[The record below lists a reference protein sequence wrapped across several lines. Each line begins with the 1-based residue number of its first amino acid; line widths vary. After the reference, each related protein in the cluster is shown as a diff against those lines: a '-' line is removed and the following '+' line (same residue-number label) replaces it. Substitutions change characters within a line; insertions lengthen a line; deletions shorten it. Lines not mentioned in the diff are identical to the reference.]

1 MQILTAAINFAAVFI
16 CDQRTMKQFYNST
29 VKEVARELGTD
40 VSKGLKKDEIESRIG
55 KYGKNMLVQKK
66 NRSFFSMFIAQFK
79 SFMIILLIIA
89 AIISGIMGEWLDT
102 YIIMGILLLNAFIGA
117 YQEFKAQKSL
127 ESLKKMSAPMAKVIR
142 DGEEMVINVEDV
154 VPGDVVE
161 LEVGD
166 IVPADIRITESVNM
180 SIQESSMTGESV
192 PVEKS
197 TEVLPDEEIPLGDRK
212 NMAYSSGIVTFG
224 HGKGI
229 AVGTGMNT
237 EIGKIAKMLGGES
250 DTQTPMQ
257 IRLEKLGK
265 VIGIASVAIC
275 AIIFVIGIL
284 NDHNVISMLMVA
296 VSLAVAA
303 IPEGLPA
310 ISTIILSMGVRRM
323 VKHNAIIRKLP
334 SVETL
339 GCTTV
344 ICSDKTGTLTKNQ
357 MTVVEEFTPSGN
369 LDRLITISVLCC
381 DAKVVKNSEG
391 GVTRVGDPTE
401 IALIDL
407 GEKHGTVKSALDAS
421 CPRVGEVAFDSS
433 RKRMS
438 TINRMQDGSLQIN
451 TKGGL
456 DEVLS
461 VCDRIETAEGVRKI
475 TPEDIADLQARN
487 QRMADSALRVLA
499 MAYRPAEKVSSDV
512 DEVEKDLI
520 FTGITGMI
528 DPEREEVIGAI
539 KECHDAGIRTIM
551 ITGDHKATALAIATK
566 IGIHK
571 EGDLAITGTEL
582 DKIDEETFDR
592 TVDKYTVYA
601 RIAPEQKVKIVTA
614 WQKKG
619 EIVAMTGDGVN
630 DAPAL
635 KQADIGVSMGITGTE
650 VAKDASDMI
659 LSDDN
664 FVTIVSAVSEGR
676 RIYDNILKT
685 VLFLLSTNLGEVLL
699 LFVASILN
707 MGIPLL
713 PIHILWI
720 NLVSET
726 FPALALSLDP
736 AARDIMKKQPRGK
749 GKQFMDKGMIWRISY
764 QGVMMGAITLVAFII
779 GKNMG
784 MEMYGNA
791 GAAESLGQTMAFAS
805 LIAAKLVHAGNLHSN
820 TESRFKFNPLENKPL
835 IFAIGASL
843 VFSLA
848 VLLVPSFAE
857 AFSFSSMGRDQWLTV
872 AGLALVPLVV
882 VELFKAFRWNGK

>member
-1 MQILTAAINFAAVFI
+1 MTP
-16 CDQRTMKQFYNST
+16 FYNQSIE
-29 VKEVARELGTD
+29 EVAQGLETD
-40 VSKGLKKDEIESRIG
+40 PSSGLKPEEIQKRIE
-55 KYGKNMLVQKK
+55 KYGKNSLVQKK
-66 NRSFFSMFIAQFK
+66 NRSFLAMFISQFK

-89 AIISGIMGEWLDT
+89 AVISGVMGIKTGEGLLDT

-117 YQEFKAQKSL
+117 YQEMKAQKSL
-127 ESLKKMSAPMAKVIR
+127 ESLKKMAAPMAKVVR
-142 DGEEMVINVEDV
+142 GGEPMVVNVEDV

-166 IVPADIRITESVNM
+166 IVPADIRITESYSM
-180 SIQESSMTGESV
+180 SVQESSMTGESV

-197 TEVLPDEEIPLGDRK
+197 PETLESEDIPLGDRI
-212 NMAYSSGIVTFG
+212 NMAFSSGVVTFG

-229 AVGTGMNT
+229 VVGTGMNT
-237 EIGKIAKMLGGES
+237 EIGKIADMLDKDS

-257 IRLEKLGK
+257 VRLEKLGK
-265 VIGIASVAIC
+265 VIGTAAVLIC
-275 AIIFVIGIL
+275 VVIFVIGIL
-284 NDHNVISMLMVA
+284 YGRPLISMLMVA
-296 VSLAVAA
+296 VSLAVGA

-357 MTVVEEFTPSGN
+357 MTVVEEHAASGK
-369 LDRLITISVLCC
+369 LDRLVTISVLCC
-381 DAKVVKNSEG
+381 DAKEVKNSEG
-391 GVTRVGDPTE
+391 GITRVGDPTE

-407 GEKHGTVKSALDAS
+407 GAKNGVVKSELDAA
-421 CPRVGEVAFDSS
+421 CPREGEVAFDSS

-438 TINRMQDGSLQIN
+438 TINRMQDGTLQIN

-461 VCDRIETAEGVRKI
+461 VCTKIETAEGVRPI
-475 TPEDIADLQARN
+475 TADDIASLQTLN

-499 MAYRPAEKVSSDV
+499 MAYRPTDKVSSEME
-512 DEVEKDLI
+512 EVERDLI
-520 FTGITGMI
+520 FVGITGMI

-539 KECHDAGIRTIM
+539 QECRDAGIRTVM
-551 ITGDHKATALAIATK
+551 ITGDHKATALAIASK
-566 IGIHK
+566 IGIYRD
-571 EGDLAITGTEL
+571 GDKAITGTEL
-582 DKIDEETFDR
+582 DKLSEEEFDAN
-592 TVDKYTVYA
+592 VEKYSVYA

-619 EIVAMTGDGVN
+619 QIVAMTGDGVN

-685 VLFLLSTNLGEVLL
+685 ILFLLSTNLGEVLL
-699 LFVASILN
+699 LFVTSILN

-736 AARDIMKKQPRGK
+736 AARDIMKKSPRGA

-764 QGVMMGAITLVAFII
+764 QGVMMGAITLAAFLI
-779 GKNMG
+779 GKKMG
-784 MEMYGNA
+784 AELFVGDVA
-791 GAAESLGQTMAFAS
+791 AAEALGQTMAFAS

-820 TESRFKFNPLENKPL
+820 TESRFKFNPLQNKPL
-835 IFAIGASL
+835 IFALFMSL
-843 VFSLA
+843 AFSAA
-848 VLLVPSFAE
+848 VLLIPAFAK
-857 AFSFSSMGRDQWLTV
+857 AFGFAHLGCGQWLTIL
-872 AGLALVPLVV
+872 GLALVPLVV
-882 VELFKAFRWNGK
+882 VEIFKAFKWNGK

>member
-1 MQILTAAINFAAVFI
+1 MKNFYSRPADEV
-16 CDQRTMKQFYNST
+16 S
-29 VKEVARELGTD
+29 KEMGTD
-40 VSKGLKKDEIESRIG
+40 TAKGLKSEEIASRLE
-55 KYGKNMLVQKK
+55 KYGKNTLVQKK
-66 NRSFFSMFIAQFK
+66 NRSFISMFFSQFK

-89 AIISGIMGEWLDT
+89 AIISGIMGIKTGEGLLDT

-127 ESLKKMSAPMAKVIR
+127 ESLKKMAAPMAKVVR
-142 DGEEMVINVEDV
+142 DGESMVINVEDV

-166 IVPADIRITESVNM
+166 IVPADIRITESCNM

-192 PVEKS
+192 PVEKNPD
-197 TEVLPDEEIPLGDRK
+197 TLPDEDIPLGDRK
-212 NMAYSSGIVTFG
+212 NMAYSSGVVTFG
-224 HGKGI
+224 HGRGI
-229 AVGTGMNT
+229 VVGTGMNT
-237 EIGKIAKMLGGES
+237 EIGKIADMLGGES

-257 IRLEKLGK
+257 ARLENLGK
-265 VIGIASVAIC
+265 VIGTASVLIC
-275 AIIFVIGIL
+275 VVIFIIGIL
-284 NDHNVISMLMVA
+284 YGRPVINMLMVA

-487 QRMADSALRVLA
+487 QKMADSALRVLA

-512 DEVEKDLI
+512 DEVEKNLI

-749 GKQFMDKGMIWRISY
+749 GKQFMDKGMIWRIGY

>member
-1 MQILTAAINFAAVFI
+1 MTP
-16 CDQRTMKQFYNST
+16 FYNQSIE
-29 VKEVARELGTD
+29 EVAQGLETD
-40 VSKGLKKDEIESRIG
+40 PSSGLKPEEIQKRIE
-55 KYGKNMLVQKK
+55 KCGKNSLVQKK
-66 NRSFFSMFIAQFK
+66 NRSFLAMFISQFK
-79 SFMIILLIIA
+79 SFLIILLIIA
-89 AIISGIMGEWLDT
+89 AVISGIMGIKTGEGLLDT
-102 YIIMGILLLNAFIGA
+102 YIIIGILLLNAFIGA
-117 YQEFKAQKSL
+117 YQELKAQKSL
-127 ESLKKMSAPMAKVIR
+127 ESLKKMAAPMAKVVR
-142 DGEEMVINVEDV
+142 NGEPMVVNVEDV

-166 IVPADIRITESVNM
+166 IVPADIRITESYSM
-180 SIQESSMTGESV
+180 SVQESSMTGESV

-197 TEVLPDEEIPLGDRK
+197 PETLESEDIPLGDRI
-212 NMAYSSGIVTFG
+212 NMAFSSGVVTFG

-229 AVGTGMNT
+229 VVGTGMNT
-237 EIGKIAKMLGGES
+237 EIGKIADMLDKDS

-257 IRLEKLGK
+257 VRLEKLGK
-265 VIGIASVAIC
+265 VIGTAAVLIC
-275 AIIFVIGIL
+275 VVIFVIGL
-284 NDHNVISMLMVA
+284 LYGRPMISMLMVA
-296 VSLAVAA
+296 VSLAVGA

-323 VKHNAIIRKLP
+323 VRHNAIIRKLP

-357 MTVVEEFTPSGN
+357 MTVVEDHAVSGK
-369 LDRLITISVLCC
+369 LDRLITVAVLCC
-381 DAKVVKNSEG
+381 DAKEVKNSEG
-391 GVTRVGDPTE
+391 GITRVGDPTE

-407 GEKHGTVKSALDAS
+407 GVKNGVIKSELDAA
-421 CPRVGEVAFDSS
+421 CPREGEVAFDSS

-461 VCDRIETAEGVRKI
+461 VCTKIETADGVRPI
-475 TPEDIADLQARN
+475 TAEDIASLQALN
-487 QRMADSALRVLA
+487 QKMAESALRVLA
-499 MAYRPAEKVSSDV
+499 MAYRPTDKVSSDME
-512 DEVEKDLI
+512 EVEKDLI
-520 FTGITGMI
+520 FVGITGMI

-539 KECHDAGIRTIM
+539 QECRDAGIRTVM
-551 ITGDHKATALAIATK
+551 ITGDHKATALAIASK
-566 IGIHK
+566 IGIFRD
-571 EGDLAITGTEL
+571 GDKAITGTEL
-582 DKIDEETFDR
+582 DKLSEEEFDAN
-592 TVDKYTVYA
+592 VEKYSVYA

-619 EIVAMTGDGVN
+619 QIVAMTGDGVN

-685 VLFLLSTNLGEVLL
+685 ILFLLSTNLGEVLL
-699 LFVASILN
+699 LFVTSILN

-736 AARDIMKKQPRGK
+736 AAKDIMKKSPRGA

-764 QGVMMGAITLVAFII
+764 QGIMMGAITLVAFII
-779 GKNMG
+779 GKRMG
-784 MEMYGNA
+784 MEIFA
-791 GAAESLGQTMAFAS
+791 GDASAAESLGQTMAFAS

-820 TESRFKFNPLENKPL
+820 TESRFKFNPLQNKPL
-835 IFAIGASL
+835 IFAILMSL
-843 VFSLA
+843 VFSAA
-848 VLLVPSFAE
+848 VLLIPSLAD
-857 AFSFSSMGRDQWLTV
+857 AFRFTHLGCAQWLTIL
-872 AGLALVPLVV
+872 GLALVPLVV
-882 VELFKAFRWNGK
+882 VEIFKALKWNGK

>member
-1 MQILTAAINFAAVFI
+1 MTP
-16 CDQRTMKQFYNST
+16 FYNQSIE
-29 VKEVARELGTD
+29 EVAQGLETD
-40 VSKGLKKDEIESRIG
+40 PVSGLKTEEIQKRIE
-55 KYGKNMLVQKK
+55 KYGKNSLVQKK
-66 NRSFFSMFIAQFK
+66 NRSFLAMFIAQFK

-89 AIISGIMGEWLDT
+89 AVISGIMGVKTGEGLLDT

-117 YQEFKAQKSL
+117 YQELKAQKSL
-127 ESLKKMSAPMAKVIR
+127 ESLKKMAAPMAKVVR
-142 DGEEMVINVEDV
+142 DGEAMVVNVEDV
-154 VPGDVVE
+154 VPGDLVE

-166 IVPADIRITESVNM
+166 IVPADIRLTESYSM

-192 PVEKS
+192 PVEKTVDTLES
-197 TEVLPDEEIPLGDRK
+197 EDIPLGDRT
-212 NMAYSSGIVTFG
+212 NMAYSSGVVTFG

-229 AVGTGMNT
+229 ATGTGMNT
-237 EIGKIAKMLGGES
+237 EIGKIAGMLEGDS

-257 IRLEKLGK
+257 VRLEKLGK
-265 VIGIASVAIC
+265 VIGTAAVLIC
-275 AIIFVIGIL
+275 VVIFIIGIL
-284 NDHNVISMLMVA
+284 HGRPLISMLMVA
-296 VSLAVAA
+296 VSLAVGA

-323 VKHNAIIRKLP
+323 VRHNAIIRKLP

-357 MTVVEEFTPSGN
+357 MTVVEEYAVSGN
-369 LDRLITISVLCC
+369 HDRLVTISVLCC

-391 GVTRVGDPTE
+391 GTTNVGDPTE
-401 IALIDL
+401 IALIEL
-407 GEKHGTVKSALDAS
+407 GSKNGVNKSELDAA

-456 DEVLS
+456 DEMLS
-461 VCDRIETAEGVRKI
+461 VCTRIETAEGVREI
-475 TPEDIADLQARN
+475 TRADIDDLQSRN
-487 QRMADSALRVLA
+487 AKMADSALRVLA
-499 MAYRPAEKVSSDV
+499 MAYRPAEEVSSEME
-512 DEVEKDLI
+512 EVEKDLI
-520 FTGITGMI
+520 FVGMTGMI

-539 KECHDAGIRTIM
+539 QECRD
-551 ITGDHKATALAIATK
+551 KATALAIASK
-566 IGIHK
+566 IGIYR
-571 EGDLAITGTEL
+571 EGDLAITGTDLEKL
-582 DKIDEETFDR
+582 SEEEFNAN
-592 TVDKYTVYA
+592 VEKYSVYA

-619 EIVAMTGDGVN
+619 QIVAMTGDGVN

-685 VLFLLSTNLGEVLL
+685 ILFLLSTNLGEVLL
-699 LFVASILN
+699 LFATSILN

-736 AARDIMKKQPRGK
+736 AAKDIMKKSPRGA
-749 GKQFMDKGMIWRISY
+749 GKQFMDKGMIWRICY
-764 QGVMMGAITLVAFII
+764 QGVMMGAITFVAFIL
-779 GKNMG
+779 GKKMG
-784 MEMYGNA
+784 LEMFSGDA
-791 GAAESLGQTMAFAS
+791 AAAESLGQTMAFAS

-820 TESRFKFNPLENKPL
+820 TESRFKFNPLQNKPL
-835 IFAIGASL
+835 IFAIFMSL
-843 VFSLA
+843 AFSAA
-848 VLLVPSFAE
+848 VLLIPSFAG
-857 AFSFSSMGRDQWLTV
+857 AFRFTSLGCEQWLTIL
-872 AGLALVPLVV
+872 GLALVPLVV
-882 VELFKAFRWNGK
+882 VELFKALKWNGK

>member
-1 MQILTAAINFAAVFI
+1 MGISHIEQIAYIDACKTFLFIVIHTKSDFSYIFYSANLTIYRHSAIIFAIVYNNQI
-16 CDQRTMKQFYNST
+16 MEKFYSRSIEDITREMETDT
-29 VKEVARELGTD
+29 VR
-40 VSKGLKKDEIESRIG
+40 GLKKDEIGARTE
-55 KYGKNMLVQKK
+55 KYGKNTLVQKK
-66 NRSFFSMFIAQFK
+66 RRSFFSMFVSQFK

-89 AIISGIMGEWLDT
+89 AVISAVMGYMTEEGDGLLDT
-102 YIIMGILLLNAFIGA
+102 YIILGILLLNAFIGA

-127 ESLKKMSAPMAKVIR
+127 ESLKKMAAPMAKVIR
-142 DGEEMVINVEDV
+142 DGESMVVNVEDV

-180 SIQESSMTGESV
+180 SIQE
-192 PVEKS
+192 
-197 TEVLPDEEIPLGDRK
+197 
-212 NMAYSSGIVTFG
+212 
-224 HGKGI
+224 I
-229 AVGTGMNT
+229 AD
-237 EIGKIAKMLGGES
+237 MLGGES

-275 AIIFVIGIL
+275 FVIFIIGIL
-284 NDHNVISMLMVA
+284 NKHEVIDMLMVA
-296 VSLAVAA
+296 ISLAVAA

-310 ISTIILSMGVRRM
+310 ISTIILSMGVKHM

-357 MTVVEEFTPSGN
+357 MTVVEEYPVSGKM
-369 LDRLITISVLCC
+369 DRLVTISVLCC
-381 DAKVVKNSEG
+381 DAKVVKDSEG
-391 GVTRVGDPTE
+391 NDMSVGDPTE

-407 GEKHGTVKSALDAS
+407 GRKHGIVKAEIETS

-438 TINRMQDGSLQIN
+438 TINRMTDGSLQVN
-451 TKGGL
+451 VKGGL
-456 DEVLS
+456 DEILS
-461 VCDRIETAEGVRKI
+461 VCTRIETADGIRKI
-475 TPEDIADLQARN
+475 TAEDIADLQERN
-487 QRMADSALRVLA
+487 QKMAASALRVLA
-499 MAYRPAEKVSSDV
+499 MAYKPADKVSSDV
-512 DEVEKDLI
+512 DEVESDLI

-539 KECHDAGIRTIM
+539 QECHDAGIRTIM

-571 EGDLAITGTEL
+571 DGDLTITGTEL
-582 DKIDEETFDR
+582 DRLDEKTFNENI
-592 TVDKYTVYA
+592 DKYTVYA

-699 LFVASILN
+699 LFVTSIFN

-736 AARDIMKKQPRGK
+736 ADRDIMKKSPRGK
-749 GKQFMDKGMIWRISY
+749 GKQFMDKGMIWRICY
-764 QGVMMGAITLVAFII
+764 QGVMMGAITLVAFVI
-779 GKNMG
+779 GKKMG
-784 MEMYGNA
+784 MDIYGNA
-791 GAAESLGQTMAFAS
+791 ASAETLGQTMAFAS

-820 TESRFKFNPLENKPL
+820 TESRFRFNPLKNKSL

-843 VFSLA
+843 VFSLS
-848 VLLVPSFAE
+848 VLLIPSFAK
-857 AFSFSSMGRDQWLTV
+857 AFSFAAMGCEQWLTILV
-872 AGLALVPLVV
+872 LALVPLVI
-882 VELFKAFRWNGK
+882 VELFKVFGWNGK

>member
-1 MQILTAAINFAAVFI
+1 ME
-16 CDQRTMKQFYNST
+16 KFYSSP
-29 VKEVARELGTD
+29 VEEVSREMGTD
-40 VSKGLKKDEIESRIG
+40 PVHGLKTNEIGARQE
-55 KYGKNMLVQKK
+55 KYGKNTLVQKK
-66 NRSFFSMFIAQFK
+66 NRSFISMFFSQFK

-89 AIISGIMGEWLDT
+89 AVISGIMGIKTGEGLLDT

-127 ESLKKMSAPMAKVIR
+127 ESLKKMAAPMAKVVR
-142 DGEEMVINVEDV
+142 DGESMVINVEDV

-166 IVPADIRITESVNM
+166 IVPADIRITESCNM

-192 PVEKS
+192 PVEKNPD
-197 TEVLPDEEIPLGDRK
+197 TLPDEDIPLGDRK
-212 NMAYSSGIVTFG
+212 NMAYSSGVVTFG
-224 HGKGI
+224 HGRGI
-229 AVGTGMNT
+229 VVGTGMNT
-237 EIGKIAKMLGGES
+237 EIGKIADMLGGES

-257 IRLEKLGK
+257 ARLENLGK
-265 VIGIASVAIC
+265 VIGTASVLIC
-275 AIIFVIGIL
+275 VVIFIIGIL
-284 NDHNVISMLMVA
+284 YGRPVINMLMVA

-512 DEVEKDLI
+512 DEVEKNLI

>member
-1 MQILTAAINFAAVFI
+1 MTP
-16 CDQRTMKQFYNST
+16 FYNQSIE
-29 VKEVARELGTD
+29 EVAQGLETD
-40 VSKGLKKDEIESRIG
+40 PSSGLKPEEIQKRIE
-55 KYGKNMLVQKK
+55 KYGKNSLVQKK
-66 NRSFFSMFIAQFK
+66 NRSFLAMFISQFK
-79 SFMIILLIIA
+79 SFLIILLIIA
-89 AIISGIMGEWLDT
+89 AVISGIMGIKTGEGLLDT
-102 YIIMGILLLNAFIGA
+102 YIIIGILLLNAFIGA
-117 YQEFKAQKSL
+117 YQELKAQKSL
-127 ESLKKMSAPMAKVIR
+127 ESLKKMAAPMAKVVR
-142 DGEEMVINVEDV
+142 NGEPMVVNVEDV

-166 IVPADIRITESVNM
+166 IVPADIRITESYSM
-180 SIQESSMTGESV
+180 SVQESSMTGESV

-197 TEVLPDEEIPLGDRK
+197 PETLESEDIPLGDRI
-212 NMAYSSGIVTFG
+212 NMAFSSGVVTFG

-229 AVGTGMNT
+229 VVGTGMNT
-237 EIGKIAKMLGGES
+237 EIGKIADMLDKDS

-257 IRLEKLGK
+257 VRLEKLGK
-265 VIGIASVAIC
+265 VIGTAAVLIC
-275 AIIFVIGIL
+275 VVIFVIGL
-284 NDHNVISMLMVA
+284 LYGRPMISMLMVA
-296 VSLAVAA
+296 VSLAVGA

-323 VKHNAIIRKLP
+323 VRHNAIIRKLP

-357 MTVVEEFTPSGN
+357 MTVVEDHAVSGK
-369 LDRLITISVLCC
+369 LDRLITVAVLCC
-381 DAKVVKNSEG
+381 DAKEVKNSEG
-391 GVTRVGDPTE
+391 GITRVGDPTE

-407 GEKHGTVKSALDAS
+407 GVKNGVIKSELDAA
-421 CPRVGEVAFDSS
+421 CPREGEVAFDSS

-461 VCDRIETAEGVRKI
+461 VCTKIETADGVRPI
-475 TPEDIADLQARN
+475 TAEDIASLQALN
-487 QRMADSALRVLA
+487 QKMAESALRVLA
-499 MAYRPAEKVSSDV
+499 MAYRPTDKISSDME
-512 DEVEKDLI
+512 EVEKDLI
-520 FTGITGMI
+520 FVGITGMI

-539 KECHDAGIRTIM
+539 QECRDAGIRTVM
-551 ITGDHKATALAIATK
+551 ITGDHKATALAIASK
-566 IGIHK
+566 IGIFRD
-571 EGDLAITGTEL
+571 GDKAITGTEL
-582 DKIDEETFDR
+582 DKLSEEEFD
-592 TVDKYTVYA
+592 TNVEKYSVYA

-619 EIVAMTGDGVN
+619 QIVAMTGDGVN

-635 KQADIGVSMGITGTE
+635 KQADSMGITGTE

-685 VLFLLSTNLGEVLL
+685 ILFLLSTNLGEVLL
-699 LFVASILN
+699 LFVTSILN

-736 AARDIMKKQPRGK
+736 AAKDIMKKSPRGA

-764 QGVMMGAITLVAFII
+764 QGVMMGAITLAAFLI
-779 GKNMG
+779 GKKMG
-784 MEMYGNA
+784 AELFVGDA
-791 GAAESLGQTMAFAS
+791 AAAEALGQTMAFAS

-820 TESRFKFNPLENKPL
+820 TESRFKFNPLQNKPL
-835 IFAIGASL
+835 IFAILMSL
-843 VFSLA
+843 VFSAA
-848 VLLVPSFAE
+848 VLLIPSLAD
-857 AFSFSSMGRDQWLTV
+857 AFRFTHLGCAQWLTIL
-872 AGLALVPLVV
+872 GLALVPLVV
-882 VELFKAFRWNGK
+882 VEIFKALRWNGK

>member
-1 MQILTAAINFAAVFI
+1 M
-16 CDQRTMKQFYNST
+16 
-29 VKEVARELGTD
+29 GTD
-40 VSKGLKKDEIESRIG
+40 PVHGLKTNEIGARQE
-55 KYGKNMLVQKK
+55 KYGKNTLVQKK
-66 NRSFFSMFIAQFK
+66 NRSFAAMFISQFK

-89 AIISGIMGEWLDT
+89 AVISGIMGIKTGEGLLDT

-127 ESLKKMSAPMAKVIR
+127 ESLKKMAAPMAKVVR
-142 DGEEMVINVEDV
+142 DGESMVINVEDV

-166 IVPADIRITESVNM
+166 IVPADIRITESCNM

-192 PVEKS
+192 PVEKNPD
-197 TEVLPDEEIPLGDRK
+197 TLPDEDIPLGDRK
-212 NMAYSSGIVTFG
+212 NMAYSSGVVTFG
-224 HGKGI
+224 HGRGI
-229 AVGTGMNT
+229 VVGTGMNT
-237 EIGKIAKMLGGES
+237 EIGKIADMLGGES

-257 IRLEKLGK
+257 ARLENLGK
-265 VIGIASVAIC
+265 VIGTASVLIC
-275 AIIFVIGIL
+275 VVIFLIGIL
-284 NDHNVISMLMVA
+284 YGRPVINMLMVA

-487 QRMADSALRVLA
+487 QKMADSALRVLA

-512 DEVEKDLI
+512 DEVEKNLI

>member
-1 MQILTAAINFAAVFI
+1 ME
-16 CDQRTMKQFYNST
+16 QFYN
-29 VKEVARELGTD
+29 KPIEDVAREMGSD
-40 VSKGLKKDEIESRIG
+40 PEKGLKGGEIASRIE
-55 KYGKNMLVQKK
+55 KYGKNTLVQKK
-66 NRSFFSMFIAQFK
+66 NKPFMLMFIEQFK

-89 AIISGIMGEWLDT
+89 AAISGYMGWKTEEGLLDT
-102 YIIMGILLLNAFIGA
+102 YIIMGILLLNAIIGA

-127 ESLKKMSAPMAKVIR
+127 ESLKKMAAPMAKVVR
-142 DGEEMVINVEDV
+142 DGEAMVVNVEDV
-154 VPGDVVE
+154 VPGDLVE

-192 PVEKS
+192 PVEK
-197 TEVLPDEEIPLGDRK
+197 TGDTLQGTDIPLGDRT
-212 NMAYSSGIVTFG
+212 NMAYSSGVVTFG

-229 AVGTGMNT
+229 VVGTGMNT
-237 EIGKIAKMLGGES
+237 EIGKIADMLGGES

-257 IRLEKLGK
+257 VRLEKLGK
-265 VIGIASVAIC
+265 IIGIASVVIC
-275 AIIFVIGIL
+275 VVIFLIGIL
-284 NDHNVISMLMVA
+284 NDRDPVGMFMVA

-357 MTVVEEFTPSGN
+357 MTVVEEYTPSGN
-369 LDRLITISVLCC
+369 LDRLVTISVLCC
-381 DAKVVKNSEG
+381 DAKEVKNNEG
-391 GVTRVGDPTE
+391 GITKVGDPTE

-407 GEKHGTVKSALDAS
+407 GRQNGVEKAELDSA

-451 TKGGL
+451 VKGGL

-461 VCDRIETAEGVRKI
+461 VCTKIETADGVR
-475 TPEDIADLQARN
+475 DIAPADISDLQKKN
-487 QRMADSALRVLA
+487 QKMAESALRVLA
-499 MAYRPAEKVSSDV
+499 MAYRPADEVSSEME
-512 DEVEKDLI
+512 EVERDLI
-520 FTGITGMI
+520 FVGITGMI

-539 KECHDAGIRTIM
+539 QECHDAGIRTVM
-551 ITGDHKATALAIATK
+551 ITGDHKATALAIASK
-566 IGIHK
+566 IGIYN

-582 DKIDEETFDR
+582 EKIDDR
-592 TVDKYTVYA
+592 TFEENVGKYSVYA

-650 VAKDASDMI
+650 VAKDASDMV

-685 VLFLLSTNLGEVLL
+685 ILFLLSTNLGEVLL
-699 LFVASILN
+699 LFVASIFN

-736 AARDIMKKQPRGK
+736 ASKDIMKKKSRGQN
-749 GKQFMDKGMIWRISY
+749 KQFMDKGMIWRISY

-779 GKNMG
+779 GKDMG
-784 MEMYGNA
+784 MDIYGGNA
-791 GAAESLGQTMAFAS
+791 DLAESLGQTMAFAS

-820 TESRFKFNPLENKPL
+820 TESRFRFNPLWNKPL
-835 IFAIGASL
+835 IFAIFMSL

-848 VLLVPSFAE
+848 VLMVPSFRE
-857 AFSFSSMGRDQWLTV
+857 AFQFAELGQMQWWTII
-872 AGLALVPLVV
+872 GLAFVPLVV
-882 VELFKAFRWNGK
+882 VELFKMFRWNGK

>member
-1 MQILTAAINFAAVFI
+1 M
-16 CDQRTMKQFYNST
+16 
-29 VKEVARELGTD
+29 GTD
-40 VSKGLKKDEIESRIG
+40 PVHGLKTNEIGARQE
-55 KYGKNMLVQKK
+55 KYGKNTLVQKK
-66 NRSFFSMFIAQFK
+66 NRSFISMFFSQFK

-89 AIISGIMGEWLDT
+89 AVISGIMGIKTGEGLLDT

-127 ESLKKMSAPMAKVIR
+127 ESLKKMAAPMAKVVR
-142 DGEEMVINVEDV
+142 DGESMVINVEDV

-166 IVPADIRITESVNM
+166 IVPADIRITESCNM

-192 PVEKS
+192 PVEKNPD
-197 TEVLPDEEIPLGDRK
+197 TLPDEDIPLGDRK
-212 NMAYSSGIVTFG
+212 NMAYSSGVVTFG
-224 HGKGI
+224 HGRGI
-229 AVGTGMNT
+229 VVGTGMNT
-237 EIGKIAKMLGGES
+237 EIGKIADMLGGES

-257 IRLEKLGK
+257 ARLENLGK
-265 VIGIASVAIC
+265 VIGTASVLIC
-275 AIIFVIGIL
+275 VVIFIIGIL
-284 NDHNVISMLMVA
+284 YGRPVINMLMVA

-421 CPRVGEVAFDSS
+421 CPRVDEVAFDSS

-512 DEVEKDLI
+512 DEVEKNLI

>member
-1 MQILTAAINFAAVFI
+1 MTP
-16 CDQRTMKQFYNST
+16 FYNQSIE
-29 VKEVARELGTD
+29 EVAQGLETD
-40 VSKGLKKDEIESRIG
+40 PSSGLKPEEIQKRIE
-55 KYGKNMLVQKK
+55 KYGKNSLVQKK
-66 NRSFFSMFIAQFK
+66 NRSFLAMFISQFK
-79 SFMIILLIIA
+79 SFLIILLIIA
-89 AIISGIMGEWLDT
+89 AVISGIMGIKTGEGLLDT
-102 YIIMGILLLNAFIGA
+102 YIIIGILLLNAFIGA
-117 YQEFKAQKSL
+117 YQELKAQKSL
-127 ESLKKMSAPMAKVIR
+127 ESLKKMAAPMAKVVR
-142 DGEEMVINVEDV
+142 NGEPMVVNVEDV

-166 IVPADIRITESVNM
+166 IVPADIRITESYSM
-180 SIQESSMTGESV
+180 SVQESSMTGESV

-197 TEVLPDEEIPLGDRK
+197 PETLESEDIPLGDRI
-212 NMAYSSGIVTFG
+212 NMAFSSGVVTFG

-229 AVGTGMNT
+229 VVGTGMNT
-237 EIGKIAKMLGGES
+237 EIGKIADMLDKDS

-257 IRLEKLGK
+257 VRLEKLGK
-265 VIGIASVAIC
+265 VIGTAAVLIC
-275 AIIFVIGIL
+275 VVIFVIGL
-284 NDHNVISMLMVA
+284 LYGRPMISMLMVA
-296 VSLAVAA
+296 VSLAVGA

-323 VKHNAIIRKLP
+323 VRHNAIIRKLP

-357 MTVVEEFTPSGN
+357 MTVVEDHAVSGK
-369 LDRLITISVLCC
+369 LDRLITVAVLCC
-381 DAKVVKNSEG
+381 DAKEVKNSEG
-391 GVTRVGDPTE
+391 GITRVGDPTE

-407 GEKHGTVKSALDAS
+407 GVKNGVIKSELDAA
-421 CPRVGEVAFDSS
+421 CPREGEVAFDSS

-461 VCDRIETAEGVRKI
+461 VCTKIETADGVRPI
-475 TPEDIADLQARN
+475 TAEDIASLQALN
-487 QRMADSALRVLA
+487 QKMAESALRVLA
-499 MAYRPAEKVSSDV
+499 MAYRPTDKVSSDME
-512 DEVEKDLI
+512 EVEKDLI
-520 FTGITGMI
+520 FVGITGMI

-539 KECHDAGIRTIM
+539 QECRDAGIRTVM
-551 ITGDHKATALAIATK
+551 ITGDHKATALAIASK
-566 IGIHK
+566 IGIFRD
-571 EGDLAITGTEL
+571 GDKAITGTEL
-582 DKIDEETFDR
+582 DKLSEEEFNAN
-592 TVDKYTVYA
+592 VEKYSVYA

-619 EIVAMTGDGVN
+619 QIVAMTGDGVN

-685 VLFLLSTNLGEVLL
+685 ILFLLSTNLGEVLL
-699 LFVASILN
+699 LFVTSILN

-736 AARDIMKKQPRGK
+736 AAKDIMKKSPRGA

-764 QGVMMGAITLVAFII
+764 QGIMMGAITLVAFII
-779 GKNMG
+779 GKRMG
-784 MEMYGNA
+784 MEIFA
-791 GAAESLGQTMAFAS
+791 GDASAAESLGQTMAFAS

-820 TESRFKFNPLENKPL
+820 TESRFKFNPLQNKPL
-835 IFAIGASL
+835 IFAILMSL
-843 VFSLA
+843 VFSAA
-848 VLLVPSFAE
+848 VLLIPSLAD
-857 AFSFSSMGRDQWLTV
+857 AFRFTHLGCAQWLTIL
-872 AGLALVPLVV
+872 GLALVPLVV
-882 VELFKAFRWNGK
+882 VEIFKALKWNGK

>member
-1 MQILTAAINFAAVFI
+1 ME
-16 CDQRTMKQFYNST
+16 QFYNKSI
-29 VKEVARELGTD
+29 EDVAREMGSD
-40 VSKGLKKDEIESRIG
+40 PEKGLKGEEIASRIE
-55 KYGKNMLVQKK
+55 KYGKNTLVQKK
-66 NRSFFSMFIAQFK
+66 NKPFMLMFIEQFK

-89 AIISGIMGEWLDT
+89 AAISGYMGWKTEEGLLDT
-102 YIIMGILLLNAFIGA
+102 YIIMGILLLNAIIGA

-127 ESLKKMSAPMAKVIR
+127 ESLKKMAAPMAKVVR
-142 DGEEMVINVEDV
+142 DGEAMVVNVEDV
-154 VPGDVVE
+154 VPGDLVE

-192 PVEKS
+192 PVEK
-197 TEVLPDEEIPLGDRK
+197 TGDILQGTDIPLGDRT
-212 NMAYSSGIVTFG
+212 NMAYSSGVVTFG

-229 AVGTGMNT
+229 VVGTGMNT
-237 EIGKIAKMLGGES
+237 EIGKIADMLGGES

-257 IRLEKLGK
+257 VRLEKLGK
-265 VIGIASVAIC
+265 IIGIASVVIC
-275 AIIFVIGIL
+275 VVIFLIGIL
-284 NDHNVISMLMVA
+284 NDRDPVGMFMVA

-357 MTVVEEFTPSGN
+357 MTVVEEYTPGGN
-369 LDRLITISVLCC
+369 LDRLVTISVLCC
-381 DAKVVKNSEG
+381 DAKEVKNNEG
-391 GVTRVGDPTE
+391 GITKVGDPTE

-407 GEKHGTVKSALDAS
+407 GRQNGVEKAELDTA

-451 TKGGL
+451 VKGGL

-461 VCDRIETAEGVRKI
+461 VCTKIETADGVR
-475 TPEDIADLQARN
+475 DIAPADISDLQKKN
-487 QRMADSALRVLA
+487 QKMAESALRVLA
-499 MAYRPAEKVSSDV
+499 MAYRPADEVSSEME
-512 DEVEKDLI
+512 EVERDLI
-520 FTGITGMI
+520 FVGITGMI

-539 KECHDAGIRTIM
+539 QECHDAGIRTVM
-551 ITGDHKATALAIATK
+551 ITGDHKATALAIASK
-566 IGIHK
+566 IGIYN

-582 DKIDEETFDR
+582 EKIDDR
-592 TVDKYTVYA
+592 TFEENVGKYSVYA

-650 VAKDASDMI
+650 VAKDASDMV

-685 VLFLLSTNLGEVLL
+685 ILFLLSTNLGEVLL
-699 LFVASILN
+699 LFVASIFN

-736 AARDIMKKQPRGK
+736 ASKDIMKKKSRGQN
-749 GKQFMDKGMIWRISY
+749 KQFMDKGMIWRISY

-779 GKNMG
+779 GKDMG
-784 MEMYGNA
+784 MDIYGGNA
-791 GAAESLGQTMAFAS
+791 DLAESLGQTMAFAS

-820 TESRFKFNPLENKPL
+820 TESRFRFNPLWNKPL
-835 IFAIGASL
+835 IFAIFMSL

-848 VLLVPSFAE
+848 VLMVPSFRE
-857 AFSFSSMGRDQWLTV
+857 AFQFAELGQMQCWTII
-872 AGLALVPLVV
+872 GLAFVPLVV
-882 VELFKAFRWNGK
+882 VELFKMFRWNGK

>member
-1 MQILTAAINFAAVFI
+1 MKNFYSESAEDV
-16 CDQRTMKQFYNST
+16 S
-29 VKEVARELGTD
+29 REFGTD
-40 VSKGLKKDEIESRIG
+40 PVRGLKKDEIAERIG
-55 KYGKNMLVQKK
+55 RYGKNTLVQKK
-66 NRSFFSMFIAQFK
+66 NKPFFAMFVAQFK

-89 AIISGIMGEWLDT
+89 AVISGIMGVKTGEGLLDT

-127 ESLKKMSAPMAKVIR
+127 ESLKKMAAPMAKVVR
-142 DGEEMVINVEDV
+142 DGEAMVVNVEDV
-154 VPGDVVE
+154 VPGDLVE

-166 IVPADIRITESVNM
+166 IVPADIRITEACNM

-192 PVEKS
+192 PVEKNPE
-197 TEVLPDEEIPLGDRK
+197 TLADEDIPLGDRK
-212 NMAYSSGIVTFG
+212 NMAYSSGVVTFG

-229 AVGTGMNT
+229 VVGTGMNT
-237 EIGKIAKMLGGES
+237 EIGKIADMLGGES

-257 IRLEKLGK
+257 VRLEKLGK
-265 VIGIASVAIC
+265 VIGSASVLIC
-275 AIIFVIGIL
+275 VVIFIIGIL
-284 NDHNVISMLMVA
+284 YGRPVINMLMVA

-323 VKHNAIIRKLP
+323 VRHNAIIRKLP

-357 MTVVEEFTPSGN
+357 MTVVEEYPSSGN
-369 LDRLITISVLCC
+369 PDRLIAISVLCC
-381 DAKVVKNSEG
+381 DAKEVKNSDG
-391 GVTRVGDPTE
+391 GTTMVGDPTE

-407 GEKHGTVKSALDAS
+407 GAKHGVHKAAFDAE
-421 CPRVGEVAFDSS
+421 CPRVGEVAFDST

-438 TINRMQDGSLQIN
+438 TINRMQDGGLQVN
-451 TKGGL
+451 VKGGL

-461 VCDRIETAEGVRKI
+461 VCSRIETAEGVRKI
-475 TPEDIADLQARN
+475 TGEDIAGLQERN
-487 QRMADSALRVLA
+487 SKMADSALRVLA
-499 MAYRPAEKVSSDV
+499 MAYKPVDKVSTEME
-512 DEVEKDLI
+512 EVESDLI
-520 FTGITGMI
+520 FAGMTGMI
-528 DPEREEVIGAI
+528 DPEREEVVGAI
-539 KECHDAGIRTIM
+539 QECHDAGIRTIM
-551 ITGDHKATALAIATK
+551 ITGDHKATALAIASK
-566 IGIHK
+566 IGIHRD
-571 EGDLAITGTEL
+571 GDLSITGTEL
-582 DKIDEETFDR
+582 EKMDEKTFDEN
-592 TVDKYTVYA
+592 VDKYTVYA

-685 VLFLLSTNLGEVLL
+685 ILFLLSTNLGEVLL
-699 LFVASILN
+699 LFVTSIFN

-736 AARDIMKKQPRGK
+736 AAKDIMKKSPRGK
-749 GKQFMDKGMIWRISY
+749 GKQFMDKGMVWRISY
-764 QGVMMGAITLVAFII
+764 QGVMMGAITLVAFLL
-779 GKNMG
+779 GKKMG
-784 MEMYGNA
+784 MEISGSA
-791 GAAESLGQTMAFAS
+791 AAAESMGQTMAFAS

-820 TESRFKFNPLENKPL
+820 TESRFRFNPLENKPL
-835 IFAIGASL
+835 IFAIFASL
-843 VFSLA
+843 LFSLA
-848 VLLVPSFAE
+848 VLLVPSFSK
-857 AFSFSSMGRDQWLTV
+857 AFSFSSEMGCTQWLTV
-872 AGLALVPLVV
+872 AGLALVPLVI
-882 VELFKAFRWNGK
+882 VEVFKVLKWNGK

>member
-1 MQILTAAINFAAVFI
+1 MTP
-16 CDQRTMKQFYNST
+16 FYNQSIE
-29 VKEVARELGTD
+29 EVAQGLETD
-40 VSKGLKKDEIESRIG
+40 PSSGLKPEEIQKRIE
-55 KYGKNMLVQKK
+55 KYGKNSLVQKK
-66 NRSFFSMFIAQFK
+66 NRSFLAMFISQFK
-79 SFMIILLIIA
+79 SFLIILLIIA
-89 AIISGIMGEWLDT
+89 AVISGIMGIKTGEGLLDT
-102 YIIMGILLLNAFIGA
+102 YIIIGILLLNAFIGA
-117 YQEFKAQKSL
+117 YQELKAQKSL
-127 ESLKKMSAPMAKVIR
+127 ESLKKMAAPMAKVVR
-142 DGEEMVINVEDV
+142 NGEPMVVNVEDV

-166 IVPADIRITESVNM
+166 IVPADIRITESYSM
-180 SIQESSMTGESV
+180 SVQESSMTGESV

-197 TEVLPDEEIPLGDRK
+197 PETLESEDIPLGDRI
-212 NMAYSSGIVTFG
+212 NMAFSSGVVTFG

-229 AVGTGMNT
+229 VVGTGMNT
-237 EIGKIAKMLGGES
+237 EIGKIADMLDKDS

-257 IRLEKLGK
+257 VRLEKLGK
-265 VIGIASVAIC
+265 VIGTAAVLIC
-275 AIIFVIGIL
+275 VVIFVIGLLYGRPI
-284 NDHNVISMLMVA
+284 ISMLMVA
-296 VSLAVAA
+296 VSLAVGA

-323 VKHNAIIRKLP
+323 VRHNAIIRKLP

-357 MTVVEEFTPSGN
+357 MTVVEDHAVSGK
-369 LDRLITISVLCC
+369 LDRLITVAVLCC
-381 DAKVVKNSEG
+381 DAKEVKNSEG
-391 GVTRVGDPTE
+391 GITRVGDPTE

-407 GEKHGTVKSALDAS
+407 GVKNGVIKSELDAA
-421 CPRVGEVAFDSS
+421 CPREGEVAFDSS

-461 VCDRIETAEGVRKI
+461 VCTKIETADGVRPI
-475 TPEDIADLQARN
+475 TAEDIASLQALN
-487 QRMADSALRVLA
+487 QKMAESALRVLA
-499 MAYRPAEKVSSDV
+499 MAYRPTDKVSSDME
-512 DEVEKDLI
+512 EVEKDLI
-520 FTGITGMI
+520 FVGITGMI

-539 KECHDAGIRTIM
+539 QECRDAGIRTVM
-551 ITGDHKATALAIATK
+551 ITGDHKATALAIASK
-566 IGIHK
+566 IGIFRD
-571 EGDLAITGTEL
+571 GDKAITGTEL
-582 DKIDEETFDR
+582 DKLSEEEFDAN
-592 TVDKYTVYA
+592 VEKYSVYA

-619 EIVAMTGDGVN
+619 QIVAMTGDGVN

-685 VLFLLSTNLGEVLL
+685 ILFLLSTNLGEVLL
-699 LFVASILN
+699 LFVTSILN

-736 AARDIMKKQPRGK
+736 AAKDIMKKSPRGA

-764 QGVMMGAITLVAFII
+764 QGIMMGAITLVAFII
-779 GKNMG
+779 GKRMG
-784 MEMYGNA
+784 MEIFA
-791 GAAESLGQTMAFAS
+791 GDASAAESLGQTMAFAS

-820 TESRFKFNPLENKPL
+820 TESRFKFNPLQNKPL
-835 IFAIGASL
+835 IFAILMSL
-843 VFSLA
+843 VFSAA
-848 VLLVPSFAE
+848 VLLIPSLAD
-857 AFSFSSMGRDQWLTV
+857 AFRFTHLGCAQWLTIL
-872 AGLALVPLVV
+872 GLALVPLVV
-882 VELFKAFRWNGK
+882 VEIFKALKWNGK

>member
-1 MQILTAAINFAAVFI
+1 ME
-16 CDQRTMKQFYNST
+16 QFYN
-29 VKEVARELGTD
+29 KPIEDVAREMGSD
-40 VSKGLKKDEIESRIG
+40 PEKGLKGGEIASRIE
-55 KYGKNMLVQKK
+55 KYGKNTLVQKK
-66 NRSFFSMFIAQFK
+66 NKPFMLMFIEQFK

-89 AIISGIMGEWLDT
+89 AAISGYMGWKTEEGLLDT
-102 YIIMGILLLNAFIGA
+102 YIIMGILLLNAIIGA

-127 ESLKKMSAPMAKVIR
+127 ESLKKMAAPMAKVVR
-142 DGEEMVINVEDV
+142 DGEAMVVNVEDV
-154 VPGDVVE
+154 VPGDLVE

-192 PVEKS
+192 PVEK
-197 TEVLPDEEIPLGDRK
+197 TGDTLQGTDIPLGDRT
-212 NMAYSSGIVTFG
+212 NMAYSSGVVTFG

-229 AVGTGMNT
+229 VVGTGMNT
-237 EIGKIAKMLGGES
+237 EIGKIADMLGGES

-257 IRLEKLGK
+257 VRLEKLGK
-265 VIGIASVAIC
+265 IIGIASVVIC
-275 AIIFVIGIL
+275 VVIFLIGIL
-284 NDHNVISMLMVA
+284 NDRDPVGMFMVA

-357 MTVVEEFTPSGN
+357 MTVVEEYTPGGN
-369 LDRLITISVLCC
+369 LDRLVTISVLCC
-381 DAKVVKNSEG
+381 DAKEVKNNEG
-391 GVTRVGDPTE
+391 GITKVGDPTE

-407 GEKHGTVKSALDAS
+407 GRQNGVEKAELDTA

-451 TKGGL
+451 VKGGL

-461 VCDRIETAEGVRKI
+461 VCTKIETADGVR
-475 TPEDIADLQARN
+475 DIAPADISDLQKKN
-487 QRMADSALRVLA
+487 QKMAESALRVLA
-499 MAYRPAEKVSSDV
+499 MAYRPADKVSSEME
-512 DEVEKDLI
+512 EVERDLI
-520 FTGITGMI
+520 FVGITGMI

-539 KECHDAGIRTIM
+539 QECHDAGIRTVM
-551 ITGDHKATALAIATK
+551 ITGDHKATALAIASK
-566 IGIHK
+566 IGIYN

-582 DKIDEETFDR
+582 EKIDDR
-592 TVDKYTVYA
+592 TFEENVGKYSVYA

-650 VAKDASDMI
+650 VAKDASDMV

-685 VLFLLSTNLGEVLL
+685 ILFLLSTNLGEVLL
-699 LFVASILN
+699 LFVASIFN

-736 AARDIMKKQPRGK
+736 ASKDIMKKKSRGQN
-749 GKQFMDKGMIWRISY
+749 KQFMDKGMIWRISY

-779 GKNMG
+779 GKDMG
-784 MEMYGNA
+784 MDIYGGNA
-791 GAAESLGQTMAFAS
+791 DLAESLGQTMAFAS

-820 TESRFKFNPLENKPL
+820 TESRFRFNPLWNKPL
-835 IFAIGASL
+835 IFAIFMSL
-843 VFSLA
+843 VFSLT
-848 VLLVPSFAE
+848 VLMVPSFRE
-857 AFSFSSMGRDQWLTV
+857 AFQFAELGQMQWWTII
-872 AGLALVPLVV
+872 GLAFVPLVV
-882 VELFKAFRWNGK
+882 VELFKMFRWNGK

>member
-1 MQILTAAINFAAVFI
+1 MTP
-16 CDQRTMKQFYNST
+16 FYNQS
-29 VKEVARELGTD
+29 VEEVAQGLETD
-40 VSKGLKKDEIESRIG
+40 PSSGLKPEEIQKRIE
-55 KYGKNMLVQKK
+55 KYGKNSLVQKK
-66 NRSFFSMFIAQFK
+66 NRSFLAMFISQFK

-89 AIISGIMGEWLDT
+89 AVISGVMGIKTGEGLLDT

-117 YQEFKAQKSL
+117 YQEMKAQKSL
-127 ESLKKMSAPMAKVIR
+127 ESLKKMAAPMAKVVR
-142 DGEEMVINVEDV
+142 NGEPMVVNVEDV

-166 IVPADIRITESVNM
+166 IVPADIRITESYSM
-180 SIQESSMTGESV
+180 SVQESSMTGESV

-197 TEVLPDEEIPLGDRK
+197 PETLESEDIPLGDRI
-212 NMAYSSGIVTFG
+212 NMAFSSGVVTFG

-229 AVGTGMNT
+229 VVGTGMNT
-237 EIGKIAKMLGGES
+237 EIGKIADMLDKDS

-257 IRLEKLGK
+257 VRLEKLGK
-265 VIGIASVAIC
+265 VIGTAAVLIC
-275 AIIFVIGIL
+275 VVIFVIGL
-284 NDHNVISMLMVA
+284 LYGRPMISMLMVA
-296 VSLAVAA
+296 VSLAVGA

-323 VKHNAIIRKLP
+323 VRHNAIIRKLP

-357 MTVVEEFTPSGN
+357 MTVVEDHAVSGK
-369 LDRLITISVLCC
+369 LDRLITVAVLCC
-381 DAKVVKNSEG
+381 DAKEVKNSEG
-391 GVTRVGDPTE
+391 GITRVGDPTE

-407 GEKHGTVKSALDAS
+407 GVKNGVIKSELDAA
-421 CPRVGEVAFDSS
+421 CPREGEVAFDSS

-461 VCDRIETAEGVRKI
+461 VCTKIETADGVRPI
-475 TPEDIADLQARN
+475 TAEDIASLQALN
-487 QRMADSALRVLA
+487 QKMAESALRVLA
-499 MAYRPAEKVSSDV
+499 MAYRPTDKVSSDME
-512 DEVEKDLI
+512 EVEKDLI
-520 FTGITGMI
+520 FVGITGMI

-539 KECHDAGIRTIM
+539 QECRDAGIRTVM
-551 ITGDHKATALAIATK
+551 ITGDHKATALAIASK
-566 IGIHK
+566 IGIFRD
-571 EGDLAITGTEL
+571 GDKAITGTEL
-582 DKIDEETFDR
+582 DKLSEEEFDAN
-592 TVDKYTVYA
+592 VEKYSVYA

-619 EIVAMTGDGVN
+619 QIVAMTGDGVN

-685 VLFLLSTNLGEVLL
+685 ILFLLSTNLGEVLL
-699 LFVASILN
+699 LFVTSILN

-736 AARDIMKKQPRGK
+736 AAKDIMKKSPRGA

-764 QGVMMGAITLVAFII
+764 QGIMMGAITLVAFII
-779 GKNMG
+779 GKRMG
-784 MEMYGNA
+784 MEIFA
-791 GAAESLGQTMAFAS
+791 GDASAAESLGQTMAFAS

-820 TESRFKFNPLENKPL
+820 TESRFKFNPLQNKPL
-835 IFAIGASL
+835 IFAILMSL
-843 VFSLA
+843 VFSAA
-848 VLLVPSFAE
+848 VLLIPSLAD
-857 AFSFSSMGRDQWLTV
+857 AFRFTHLGCAQWLTIL
-872 AGLALVPLVV
+872 GLALVPLVV
-882 VELFKAFRWNGK
+882 VEIFKALKWNGK

>member
-1 MQILTAAINFAAVFI
+1 M
-16 CDQRTMKQFYNST
+16 
-29 VKEVARELGTD
+29 GTD
-40 VSKGLKKDEIESRIG
+40 PVHGLKTNEIGARQE
-55 KYGKNMLVQKK
+55 KYGKNTLVQKK
-66 NRSFFSMFIAQFK
+66 NRSFISMFFSQFK

-89 AIISGIMGEWLDT
+89 AVISGIMGIKTGEGLLDT

-127 ESLKKMSAPMAKVIR
+127 ESLKKMAAPMAKVVR
-142 DGEEMVINVEDV
+142 DGESMVINVEDV
-154 VPGDVVE
+154 VPGDIVE

-166 IVPADIRITESVNM
+166 IVPADIRITESCNM

-192 PVEKS
+192 PVEKNPD
-197 TEVLPDEEIPLGDRK
+197 TLPDEDIPLGDRK
-212 NMAYSSGIVTFG
+212 NMAYSSGVVTFG
-224 HGKGI
+224 HGRGI
-229 AVGTGMNT
+229 VVGTGMNT
-237 EIGKIAKMLGGES
+237 EIGKIADMLGGES

-257 IRLEKLGK
+257 ARLENLGK
-265 VIGIASVAIC
+265 VIGTASVLIC
-275 AIIFVIGIL
+275 VVIFIIGIL
-284 NDHNVISMLMVA
+284 YGRPVINMLMVA

-512 DEVEKDLI
+512 DEVEKNLI

>member
-1 MQILTAAINFAAVFI
+1 ME
-16 CDQRTMKQFYNST
+16 QFYNKSI
-29 VKEVARELGTD
+29 EDVAREMGSD
-40 VSKGLKKDEIESRIG
+40 PEKGLKSGEIASRIE
-55 KYGKNMLVQKK
+55 KYGKNTLVQKK
-66 NRSFFSMFIAQFK
+66 NKPFMLMFIEQFK

-89 AIISGIMGEWLDT
+89 AAISGYMGLKTHEGLLDT
-102 YIIMGILLLNAFIGA
+102 YIIMGILLLNAIIGA

-127 ESLKKMSAPMAKVIR
+127 ESLKKMAAPMAKVVR
-142 DGEEMVINVEDV
+142 DGEAIVVNVEDV
-154 VPGDVVE
+154 VPGDLVE

-192 PVEKS
+192 PVEK
-197 TEVLPDEEIPLGDRK
+197 TGDILQGTDIPLGDRT
-212 NMAYSSGIVTFG
+212 NMAYSSGVVTFG

-229 AVGTGMNT
+229 VVGTGMNT
-237 EIGKIAKMLGGES
+237 EIGKIADMLGGES

-257 IRLEKLGK
+257 VRLEKLGK
-265 VIGIASVAIC
+265 IIGIASVAIC
-275 AIIFVIGIL
+275 IVIFLIGIL
-284 NDHNVISMLMVA
+284 NNDRDPVSMFMVA

-357 MTVVEEFTPSGN
+357 MTVVEEYTPGGN
-369 LDRLITISVLCC
+369 LDRLVTISVLCC
-381 DAKVVKNSEG
+381 DAKEVKNNEG
-391 GVTRVGDPTE
+391 GITKVGDPTE

-407 GEKHGTVKSALDAS
+407 GRQNGVEKAELDTA

-451 TKGGL
+451 VKGGL

-461 VCDRIETAEGVRKI
+461 VCTKIETADGVR
-475 TPEDIADLQARN
+475 DIAPADISDLQKKN
-487 QRMADSALRVLA
+487 QKMAESALRVLA
-499 MAYRPAEKVSSDV
+499 MAYRPADEVSSEME
-512 DEVEKDLI
+512 EVERDLI
-520 FTGITGMI
+520 FVGITGMI

-539 KECHDAGIRTIM
+539 QECHDAGIRTVM
-551 ITGDHKATALAIATK
+551 ITGDHKATALAIASK
-566 IGIHK
+566 IGIYN

-582 DKIDEETFDR
+582 EKIDDR
-592 TVDKYTVYA
+592 TFEENVGKYSVYA

-650 VAKDASDMI
+650 VAKDASDMV

-685 VLFLLSTNLGEVLL
+685 ILFLLSTNLGEVLL
-699 LFVASILN
+699 LFVASIFN

-736 AARDIMKKQPRGK
+736 ASKDIMKKKSRGQN
-749 GKQFMDKGMIWRISY
+749 KQFMDKGMIWRISY

-779 GKNMG
+779 GKDMG
-784 MEMYGNA
+784 MDIYGGNA
-791 GAAESLGQTMAFAS
+791 DLAESLGQTMAFAS

-820 TESRFKFNPLENKPL
+820 TESRFRFNPLWNKPL
-835 IFAIGASL
+835 IFAIFMSL

-848 VLLVPSFAE
+848 VLMVPSFRE
-857 AFSFSSMGRDQWLTV
+857 AFQFAELGQMQWWTII
-872 AGLALVPLVV
+872 GLAFVPLVV
-882 VELFKAFRWNGK
+882 VELFKMFRWNGK

>member
-1 MQILTAAINFAAVFI
+1 ME
-16 CDQRTMKQFYNST
+16 QFYNKSI
-29 VKEVARELGTD
+29 EDVAREMGSD
-40 VSKGLKKDEIESRIG
+40 PEKGLKSGEITSRIE
-55 KYGKNMLVQKK
+55 KYGKNTLVQKK
-66 NRSFFSMFIAQFK
+66 NKPFMLMFIEQFK

-89 AIISGIMGEWLDT
+89 AAISGYMGWKTEEGLLDT
-102 YIIMGILLLNAFIGA
+102 YIILGILLLNAIIGA

-127 ESLKKMSAPMAKVIR
+127 ESLKKMAAPMAKVVR
-142 DGEEMVINVEDV
+142 DGEAMVVNVEDV
-154 VPGDVVE
+154 VPGDLVE

-192 PVEKS
+192 PVEK
-197 TEVLPDEEIPLGDRK
+197 TPDTLPDGDIPLGDRT
-212 NMAYSSGIVTFG
+212 NMAYSSGVVTFG

-229 AVGTGMNT
+229 VVGTGMNT
-237 EIGKIAKMLGGES
+237 EIGKIADMLGGES

-257 IRLEKLGK
+257 VRLEKLGK
-265 VIGIASVAIC
+265 VIGIASVVIC
-275 AIIFVIGIL
+275 AVIFLIGIL
-284 NDHNVISMLMVA
+284 NHRDPVGMFMVA

-357 MTVVEEFTPSGN
+357 MTVVEEYTPSGK
-369 LDRLITISVLCC
+369 LDRLVTISVLCC
-381 DAKVVKNSEG
+381 DAKEVKNNEG
-391 GVTRVGDPTE
+391 GITKVGDPTE

-407 GEKHGTVKSALDAS
+407 GRQNGVEKAELETE

-451 TKGGL
+451 VKGGL
-456 DEVLS
+456 DEILS
-461 VCDRIETAEGVRKI
+461 VCTKIETADGVR
-475 TPEDIADLQARN
+475 DIAPADISDLQKRN
-487 QRMADSALRVLA
+487 QKMAESALRVLA
-499 MAYRPAEKVSSDV
+499 MAYRPADEVSSEME
-512 DEVEKDLI
+512 EVEKDLI
-520 FTGITGMI
+520 FVGITGMI

-539 KECHDAGIRTIM
+539 QECHDAGIRTVM
-551 ITGDHKATALAIATK
+551 ITGDHKATALAIASK
-566 IGIHK
+566 IGIYN

-582 DKIDEETFDR
+582 EKIDDR
-592 TVDKYTVYA
+592 TFEENVGKYSVYA

-650 VAKDASDMI
+650 VAKDASDMV

-685 VLFLLSTNLGEVLL
+685 ILFLLSTNLGEVLL
-699 LFVASILN
+699 LFVASIFN

-736 AARDIMKKQPRGK
+736 ASKDIMKKKSRGQN
-749 GKQFMDKGMIWRISY
+749 KQFMDKSMIWRISY
-764 QGVMMGAITLVAFII
+764 QGVMMGAITLAAFVI

-784 MEMYGNA
+784 MDIFSGDA
-791 GAAESLGQTMAFAS
+791 PAAESLGQTMAFAS

-820 TESRFKFNPLENKPL
+820 TESRFKFNPLANKPL

-843 VFSLA
+843 IFSLS
-848 VLLVPSFAE
+848 VLLVPSLAN
-857 AFSFSSMGRDQWLTV
+857 AFSFSRLGCEQWLTI
-872 AGLALVPLVV
+872 AGLALVPLVI
-882 VELFKAFRWNGK
+882 VEIFKLLKWNGK